1 MGAKARLLAVA
12 VLALAGAARVQAA
25 VADDLV
31 IAAEMN
37 DGRAV
42 LGLLLKGADPNQ
54 PDNRGRKAIFIAT
67 REESLKALDSLLAS
81 PQTEVNSAN
90 AQGETPLM
98 IAAIRGSLPAVQALV
113 KRGAEVNRAGWTP
126 LHYACSGPDNG
137 VAAFLIAQGAEVN
150 ARSENGTTP
159 LMMAAR
165 YGNSEVVPVL
175 LKAGAEPRAA
185 NEQELTAADFA
196 ARGGRDMTAKLLRR
210 EMQERQRAAD
220 ASQRAQPAQ
229 PAASAN

>member
-1 MGAKARLLAVA
+1 MKRWLAMLG
-12 VLALAGAARVQAA
+12 LAAA
-25 VADDLV
+25 VAQAAPIDDLV
-31 IAAEMN
+31 IAAELN

-42 LGLLLKGADPNQ
+42 LGLLLKGVDPNL
-54 PDNRGRKAIFIAT
+54 PDSRGRKALFVAAK
-67 REESLKALDSLLAS
+67 EESLRALDSLLAS
-81 PQTEVNSAN
+81 PLVKLDEPN

-98 IAAIRGSLPAVQALV
+98 IAAIRGSLPAVKALV
-113 KRGAEVNRAGWTP
+113 QRGAAVNRAGWTP

-137 VAAFLIAQGAEVN
+137 VAAFLIAQGAELN

-165 YGNSEVVPVL
+165 YGNSDLVPLL

-196 ARGGRDMTAKLLRR
+196 DRGGRDQLAKQLRR
-210 EMQERQRAAD
+210 VIQERQREAD
-220 ASQRAQPAQ
+220 AARAAAQ
-229 PAASAN
+229 AASGAN

>member
-1 MGAKARLLAVA
+1 MKRWLVLLG
-12 VLALAGAARVQAA
+12 LAASLAHAAPI
-25 VADDLV
+25 DDLV
-31 IAAEMN
+31 IAAELN

-42 LGLLLKGADPNQ
+42 LGLLMKGVDPNQ
-54 PDNRGRKAIFIAT
+54 PDSRGRKALFMAA
-67 REESLKALDSLLAS
+67 REESLRALDSLLAS
-81 PQTEVNSAN
+81 PLLKLDEPN

-98 IAAIRGSLPAVQALV
+98 IAAIRGSLPAVKALV
-113 KRGAEVNRAGWTP
+113 KRGAAVNRPGWTP

-137 VAAFLIAQGAEVN
+137 VTAFLISQGAELN

-165 YGNSEVVPVL
+165 YGSSDLVPLL

-196 ARGGRDMTAKLLRR
+196 ERGGRDLIARDLRR
-210 EMQERQRAAD
+210 AMQDRQRAAD
-220 ASQRAQPAQ
+220 AVRAVA
-229 PAASAN
+229 PAASDAK

>member
-1 MGAKARLLAVA
+1 MKRWLAALSLAAGVA
-12 VLALAGAARVQAA
+12 HAAPI
-25 VADDLV
+25 DDLV
-31 IAAEMN
+31 IAAELN
-37 DGRAV
+37 DGRTV
-42 LGLLLKGADPNQ
+42 LSLLMKGVDPNQ
-54 PDNRGRKAIFIAT
+54 SDSRGRKALFIAA
-67 REESLKALDSLLAS
+67 REESLRALDSLLAS
-81 PQTEVNSAN
+81 PQLKLDEPN

-113 KRGAEVNRAGWTP
+113 KRGAAVNRAGWTP

-137 VAAFLIAQGAEVN
+137 VAAFLIAQGAELN

-165 YGNSEVVPVL
+165 YGNGDLVPLL

-196 ARGGRDMTAKLLRR
+196 QRGGRDAMAQQLRR
-210 EMQERQRAAD
+210 AMQERQREADTARAA
-220 ASQRAQPAQ
+220 AAKAEA
-229 PAASAN
+229 AASSAK

>member
-1 MGAKARLLAVA
+1 MKKAWIAALALLAA
-12 VLALAGAARVQAA
+12 TASRAAPI
-25 VADDLV
+25 DDFV

-42 LGLLLKGADPNQ
+42 LSLLLKGVDPNQ
-54 PDNRGRKAIFIAT
+54 ADSRGRKAIFIAL
-67 REESLKALDSLLAS
+67 REDSLRALDSLLAS
-81 PQTEVNSAN
+81 PLTQVDEPN

-98 IAAIRGSLPAVQALV
+98 IAAIRGSLPAAQALV
-113 KRGAEVNRAGWTP
+113 KRGASINRKGWTP

-137 VAAFLIAQGAEVN
+137 VAAFLIAQGAELN

-165 YGNSEVVPVL
+165 YGNSDLVPLL

-196 ARGGRDMTAKLLRR
+196 QRGGRDLLAKELRR
-210 EMQERQRAAD
+210 VMQERQRPPETAK
-220 ASQRAQPAQ
+220 
-229 PAASAN
+229 

>member
-1 MGAKARLLAVA
+1 MKRWLAVLG
-12 VLALAGAARVQAA
+12 LAAA
-25 VADDLV
+25 VAQAAPIDDLV
-31 IAAEMN
+31 IAAELN

-42 LGLLLKGADPNQ
+42 LGLLLKGVDPNL
-54 PDNRGRKAIFIAT
+54 PDSRGRKALFVAAK
-67 REESLKALDSLLAS
+67 EESLRALDSLLAS
-81 PQTEVNSAN
+81 PLVKLDEPN

-98 IAAIRGSLPAVQALV
+98 IAAIRGSLPAVKALV
-113 KRGAEVNRAGWTP
+113 QRGAAVNRAGWTP

-137 VAAFLIAQGAEVN
+137 VAAFLIAQGAELN

-165 YGNSEVVPVL
+165 YGNSDLVPLL

-196 ARGGRDMTAKLLRR
+196 DRGGRDQLAKQLRR
-210 EMQERQRAAD
+210 VIQERQREAD
-220 ASQRAQPAQ
+220 AARAAAQ
-229 PAASAN
+229 AASGAK

>member
-1 MGAKARLLAVA
+1 MKRWVAGLVLLAT
-12 VLALAGAARVQAA
+12 AA
-25 VADDLV
+25 VHAAPIDEFV

-42 LGLLLKGADPNQ
+42 LGLLLKGIDPNQ
-54 PDNRGRKAIFIAT
+54 ADSRGRKAIFIAL
-67 REESLKALDSLLAS
+67 REDSLRALDSLLAS
-81 PQTEVNSAN
+81 PLTQVDAPN

-98 IAAIRGSLPAVQALV
+98 IAAIRGSLPAAKALV
-113 KRGAEVNRAGWTP
+113 KRGASVNRKGWTP

-137 VAAFLIAQGAEVN
+137 VAAFLIEQGAELN

-165 YGNSEVVPVL
+165 YGNSDLVPLL

-196 ARGGRDMTAKLLRR
+196 QRGGRDLMAAELRR
-210 EMQERQRAAD
+210 IIAERQRE
-220 ASQRAQPAQ
+220 SG
-229 PAASAN
+229 SAK

>member
-1 MGAKARLLAVA
+1 MKRW
-12 VLALAGAARVQAA
+12 LALIGFTAAWAHAA
-25 VADDLV
+25 PIDDLV
-31 IAAEMN
+31 IAAELN

-42 LGLLLKGADPNQ
+42 LALLLKGVDPNL
-54 PDNRGRKAIFIAT
+54 PDARGRKALFIAT
-67 REESLKALDSLLAS
+67 REESLRALDSLLAS
-81 PQTEVNSAN
+81 PLLKLDEAN

-113 KRGAEVNRAGWTP
+113 KRGAAVNRPGWTP

-137 VAAFLIAQGAEVN
+137 VAAFLIAQGAELN

-165 YGNSEVVPVL
+165 YGNSDLVPLL

-196 ARGGRDMTAKLLRR
+196 DRGGRDVLAKQLRR
-210 EMQERQRAAD
+210 VMQERQREADTARAA
-220 ASQRAQPAQ
+220 AQ
-229 PAASAN
+229 AASGAK